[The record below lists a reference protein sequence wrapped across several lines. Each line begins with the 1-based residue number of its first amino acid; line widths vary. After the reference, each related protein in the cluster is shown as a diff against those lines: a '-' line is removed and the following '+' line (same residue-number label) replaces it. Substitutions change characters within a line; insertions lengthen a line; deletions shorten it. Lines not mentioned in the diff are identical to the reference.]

1 MFGASGMDGRR
12 RGVGRGRGERGAGFP
27 SGERLS
33 SPLPHNSKAICSPGC
48 IAGGRIGVE
57 APPFLRLAFAR
68 RLEVDAN
75 DLAKGRAVFPFVAVK
90 VGVDAR
96 ADVHIDAGRALEV
109 DAAPGSAAVETLAPG
124 IAEARGLLRHDERAA
139 LREFAGDVHDVKL
152 KLGAAIARRVA

>member
-33 SPLPHNSKAICSPGC
+33 SPSLTTARPFVRRAASP
-48 IAGGRIGVE
+48 GRIGVE

-68 RLEVDAN
+68 RFEVDAN

-124 IAEARGLLRHDERAA
+124 IAEARGLLRHDKRAA

-152 KLGAAIARRVA
+152 KLGAAIARRVV